1 MEMEIVSRRE
11 NKLLDRL
18 EVRFLVRHEEG
29 TTPSR
34 PEIQEGLA
42 KELKVGKKV
51 LVLDNVHPQFGK
63 REASGYAKVYESL
76 EDAQRL
82 ERPHVLRRNGL
93 VEEPA

>member
-11 NKLLDRL
+11 NKLLGRL

-34 PEIQEGLA
+34 SEMQEGLS

-51 LVLDNVHPQFGK
+51 LVLDSVHSQFGK

-93 VEEPA
+93 AEEPA